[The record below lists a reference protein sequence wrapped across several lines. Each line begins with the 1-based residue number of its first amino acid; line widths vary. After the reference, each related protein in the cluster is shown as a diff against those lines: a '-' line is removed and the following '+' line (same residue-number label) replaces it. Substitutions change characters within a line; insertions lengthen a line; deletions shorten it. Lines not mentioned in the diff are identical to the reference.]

1 MTFRQCVSAQFNKTP
16 SNKKTSSN
24 PDKGKGKQADISRVP
39 PPIPLRLSKS
49 VLAKSNFF
57 KKNIPVDSNSQDNKQ
72 SYAQASKSNI
82 MEIFKI
88 KDAFPKLSLDKV
100 SEIHNAM
107 SKSSQKGKLKI
118 NMMTQGPSR
127 KQIII
132 LMGSNNVERVMAQS
146 NIANINRRFK
156 DIKSETSVD
165 FMCSDNKGIVVTT
178 TR

>member
-1 MTFRQCVSAQFNKTP
+1 
-16 SNKKTSSN
+16 
-24 PDKGKGKQADISRVP
+24 
-39 PPIPLRLSKS
+39 
-49 VLAKSNFF
+49 
-57 KKNIPVDSNSQDNKQ
+57 
-72 SYAQASKSNI
+72 